1 MIVEAKDVSKH
12 YGKNCALDNV
22 TLNITKGSAF
32 ALLGRNGAGKTTFV
46 KSLLGLLPLKSG
58 SLNLNGKDVSDHL
71 SRQNVSYMPE
81 KFSFFPYYTLGG
93 LCEFYGKMKGLK
105 GSKLSAQV
113 DSSLTRLNLLEHKN
127 KKVKECS
134 KGQLQR
140 AGLAATLMGNT
151 DVFVL
156 DEPFSGLDPIAI
168 KELQDLLVELKS
180 EGKTLIINSHD
191 LDHVKRV
198 CDHMAIL
205 DKGKCIVE
213 GQIDKLIGEQ
223 DLLDYFYEK
232 VQGKNA

>member
-1 MIVEAKDVSKH
+1 
-12 YGKNCALDNV
+12 
-22 TLNITKGSAF
+22 
-32 ALLGRNGAGKTTFV
+32 
-46 KSLLGLLPLKSG
+46 
-58 SLNLNGKDVSDHL
+58 
-71 SRQNVSYMPE
+71 
-81 KFSFFPYYTLGG
+81 
-93 LCEFYGKMKGLK
+93 MKGLK
-105 GSKLSAQV
+105 GSELSDQV
-113 DSSLTRLNLLEHKN
+113 NASLTRLNLLEHKN
-127 KKVKECS
+127 KKVIECS

-140 AGLAATLMGNT
+140 AGLAATLMGDT

-156 DEPFSGLDPIAI
+156 VEPFSGLDPIAI
-168 KELQDLLVELKS
+168 KDLQELLVELKN

-232 VQGKNA
+232 VQGQNA